1 MLNVEIVIDGLLAS
15 QQTMKAYFLL
25 IIGKKLQPE
34 TKKKLWKNTRYVIL
48 IYICDVILGL

>member
-1 MLNVEIVIDGLLAS
+1 MLKVEIAIDGLLAS
-15 QQTMKAYFLL
+15 QQTMKVYFLL

-34 TKKKLWKNTRYVIL
+34 TKKKLWKNAPYVIL